1 MTPPVT
7 PPRMGESLP
16 HIPLAG
22 AEPRDGACGAGYV
35 SGSCRCWSAATLG
48 ISVGSLVLREVR
60 SWAAGTPRVVVYN
73 STGG

>member
-1 MTPPVT
+1 MTSTSPGGTT

-35 SGSCRCWSAATLG
+35 SGGCRRRSA
-48 ISVGSLVLREVR
+48 SP
-60 SWAAGTPRVVVYN
+60 WTPRV
-73 STGG
+73 GGESRPRNAVNLRGAWGCR